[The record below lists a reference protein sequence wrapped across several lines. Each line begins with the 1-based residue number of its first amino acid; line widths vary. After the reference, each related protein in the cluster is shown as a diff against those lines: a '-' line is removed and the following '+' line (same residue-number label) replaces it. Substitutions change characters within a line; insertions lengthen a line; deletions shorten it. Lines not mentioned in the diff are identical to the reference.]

1 MDGLHMSDAEYAAYL
16 LRQASRS
23 QDGGLKPR
31 RPMAEEALLQ
41 HVRAVARRHG
51 WLVYHTRDARRS
63 DKGFPDLLAT
73 NGRRLLAMECKSQA
87 GKLTPEQAQWL
98 NLLAHTGKCETYI
111 IRPSDVA
118 DLERLFSEEAM

>member
-1 MDGLHMSDAEYAAYL
+1 MSEAEYAAYL
-16 LRQASRS
+16 LRQACRS
-23 QDGGLKPR
+23 QDGGLAPR

-41 HVRAVARRHG
+41 HVRAVAHRHG
-51 WLVYHTRDARRS
+51 YLTYHTRDARRS

-73 NGRRLLAMECKSQA
+73 NGRRLLAIECKSQA

-98 NLLAHTGKCETYI
+98 HLLAHTGKCECLI

-118 DLERLFSEEAM
+118 SLERLFTEEAL